1 MNTKVKIG
9 DQFKLQRET
18 PFGKQI
24 VEMVKVVAIRNG
36 FALFDNGQEF
46 HLINLK

>member
-18 PFGKQI
+18 PFENKSQ
-24 VEMVKVVAIRNG
+24 RW
-36 FALFDNGQEF
+36 
-46 HLINLK
+46 LKL